1 VENIAKI
8 GYFEEI
14 RDLIRKKPVNLAGLQ
29 QPLFWAGGVARS
41 REKEGLFWETGI
53 PARGP

>member
-1 VENIAKI
+1 MSTPVENIVNI

-29 QPLFWAGGVARS
+29 QPLF
-41 REKEGLFWETGI
+41 GLDGSTVKRKRRAVLGI
-53 PARGP
+53 

>member
-14 RDLIRKKPVNLAGLQ
+14 RDLIRKKPVNLAGTQ
-29 QPLFWAGGVARS
+29 KPLFWAG
-41 REKEGLFWETGI
+41 
-53 PARGP
+53 

>member
-14 RDLIRKKPVNLAGLQ
+14 SDLIRKKPVNLAGLQ
-29 QPLFWAGGVARS
+29 QPLF
-41 REKEGLFWETGI
+41 GLD
-53 PARGP
+53 R